1 MRFPN
6 MPKINLATLTDIYK
20 ETHYRLIPPDTRYM
34 WSYLESRGVSD
45 KGVKPETLVFGTQIL
60 LKTYLE
66 GIVIEEE
73 DLQAAADFCKEIFGG
88 FDYFNYDGWKK
99 MYDKYGGKL
108 PVEIRAVPEG
118 TVVPSHNVLVSVVN
132 TDPEFPFIVNFLET
146 ILLQMS
152 WYPITVASQDF
163 AIKKLIN
170 RWAEKTGGVKNNP
183 YHLNDFG
190 FRGVSST
197 ESAGIGGCAHLVCF
211 DGTDTIRG
219 IEYAKFYYGYKS
231 PQYGNSVPASEHSAT
246 IVWGEENEA
255 EAYRHFMTQYPEGL
269 ISIVSDS
276 YDLREAIR
284 MFGTELKDLVVNRK
298 GKLVVRPDS
307 GWPPTV
313 IVQTLKDLEKYFG
326 AEVNDMGYKV
336 LPPFV
341 GIIYGDFIRYG
352 MIDDICAA
360 AEAAGYSTD
369 NFVFGMGGALLQQV
383 NRDTFKFAF
392 KTSAVDRNGVWYDV
406 SKHPVQDMG
415 KKSKAGRLQ
424 LIKGHDGEFYT
435 QKYNPLHEDK
445 DILRTV
451 FRDGDVILRY
461 EMDEIRERMESY
473 L

>member
-6 MPKINLATLTDIYK
+6 MPLINIATLTDSYK
-20 ETHYRLIPPDTRYM
+20 ETHYRFIPPDARYM

-45 KGVKPETLVFGTQIL
+45 KGVKPEILMFGTQIL
-60 LKTYLE
+60 LKTYFE
-66 GIVIEEE
+66 GIVLEET
-73 DLQAAADFCKEIFGG
+73 DLKPAAEFCKRIFGG
-88 FDYFNYDGWKK
+88 FDYFNYEGWKK

-108 PVEIRAVPEG
+108 PVEIRVVPEG
-118 TVVPSHNVLVSVVN
+118 TVVPSHNVVVSMVN

-146 ILLQMS
+146 ILLMMH
-152 WYPITVASQDF
+152 WYPITVASQSF

-170 RWAEKTGGVKNNP
+170 RWATKTGGNVNNP

-190 FRGVSST
+190 FRGASSVET
-197 ESAGIGGCAHLVCF
+197 AGIGGCAHLINF
-211 DGTDTIRG
+211 DGTDNQRG
-219 IEYAKFYYGYKS
+219 VEYAEFYYDYTS
-231 PQYGNSVPASEHSAT
+231 PVYGNTVPASEHSAT
-246 IVWGEENEA
+246 IVWGEENEL
-255 EAYRHFMTQYPEGL
+255 EAYRHFLNVYPEGI

-313 IVQTLKDLEKYFG
+313 MVQTLRDLEKYFG
-326 AEVNDMGYKV
+326 AETNSMGYKT
-336 LPPFV
+336 LPPYV
-341 GIIYGDFIRYG
+341 GIIYGDFIKYG
-352 MIDDICAA
+352 MIDDICYA

-392 KTSAVDRNGVWYDV
+392 KTSAVDRAGVWYDV

-424 LIKGHDGEFYT
+424 LVKENGNFVT
-435 QKYNPLHEDK
+435 QAYNPLHEDK
-445 DILRTV
+445 DVLETV
-451 FRDGDVILRY
+451 FKNGEIVKSY
-461 EMDEIRERMESY
+461 KFEEIRKRMESY

>member
-1 MRFPN
+1 MKFPN
-6 MPKINLATLTDIYK
+6 MPKINIATLTDAYK
-20 ETHYRLIPPDTRYM
+20 ETHYRFIPPDTRYM

-45 KGVKPETLVFGTQIL
+45 KGVKPETLVFGMNIL
-60 LKTYLE
+60 LTSYLE
-66 GIVIEEE
+66 GIVLERD
-73 DLQAAADFCKEIFGG
+73 DLKPAAEFCKRVFGA
-88 FDYFNYDGWKK
+88 DYFNYEGWKK

-108 PVEIRAVPEG
+108 PIEIRAVPEG
-118 TVVPSHNVLVSVVN
+118 TLVPSHNVLISVVN
-132 TDPEFPFIVNFLET
+132 TDPEFPFIVNFLES

-163 AIKKLIN
+163 AIKRLIN
-170 RWAEKTGGVKNNP
+170 SWAVKTGGIENNP

-190 FRGVSST
+190 LRGVSST
-197 ESAGIGGCAHLVCF
+197 ESAGIGGCAHLVNF
-211 DGTDTIRG
+211 DGTDTLRG
-219 IEYAKFYYGYKS
+219 IEYAEFYYGYKS
-231 PQYGNSVPASEHSAT
+231 PAYGNSVPASEHSAT
-246 IVWGEENEA
+246 IVWGEANELD
-255 EAYRHFMTQYPEGL
+255 AYRHFLTVYPEGL

-276 YDLREAIR
+276 YDLREAVK
-284 MFGTELKDLVVNRK
+284 MFGTELKDLVTGRK

-313 IVQTLKDLEKYFG
+313 MVQTLKDLEKYFG
-326 AEVNDMGYKV
+326 CEINSMGYKT
-336 LPPFV
+336 LPPYV

-360 AEAAGYSTD
+360 AEAAGFSTD

-406 SKHPVQDMG
+406 CKHPLQDMG

-424 LIKGHDGEFYT
+424 LIKAAYGGFYT
-435 QKYNPLHEDK
+435 QTFNPLHQDK
-445 DILRTV
+445 DCLEVV
-451 FRDGDVILRY
+451 FRNG
-461 EMDEIRERMESY
+461 EIVKKYTMEEIKKRAESY

>member
-6 MPKINLATLTDIYK
+6 MPRINIATLTDAYK
-20 ETHYRLIPPDTRYM
+20 ETHYGLLPKDTRYM

-45 KGVKPETLVFGTQIL
+45 KGVVPETLMYGTQIL

-66 GIVIEEE
+66 GIVLEEE
-73 DLQAAADFCKEIFGG
+73 DLQAAADFCKELFGG

-108 PVEIRAVPEG
+108 PIEIRAVPEG

-146 ILLQMS
+146 ILLQMT
-152 WYPITVASQDF
+152 WYPITVATQSF
-163 AIKKLIN
+163 AIKRLIN
-170 RWAEKTGGVKNNP
+170 KWARITGGVENNP

-197 ESAGIGGCAHLVCF
+197 ESAGIGGSAHLVNF
-211 DGTDTIRG
+211 DGTDTLRG
-219 IEYAKFYYGYKS
+219 IEYAKFYYDYKT
-231 PQYGNSVPASEHSAT
+231 PLYGNSVVASEHSAT
-246 IVWGEENEA
+246 IVHPKELD
-255 EAYRHFMTQYPEGL
+255 AYRHFLTQYPDGL

-276 YDLREAIR
+276 YDLREAIC
-284 MFGTELKDLVVNRK
+284 MFGIELKDLIVNRK

-307 GWPPTV
+307 GFPPTV
-313 IVQTLKDLEKYFG
+313 MVQTLKDLEKYFG
-326 AEVNDMGYKV
+326 TEVNSMGYKT
-336 LPPFV
+336 LPPYV

-352 MIDDICAA
+352 MIDDICEAA
-360 AEAAGYSTD
+360 ANAGFSTD

-392 KTSAVDRNGVWYDV
+392 KTSAVDRGGVWYDV
-406 SKHPVQDMG
+406 SKHPAQDMG

-424 LIKGHDGEFYT
+424 LLKDENGNFFT
-435 QKYNPLHEDK
+435 AVYNSLHQDK
-445 DILRTV
+445 DCLELV
-451 FRDGDVILRY
+451 FRNGEILKHY
-461 EMDEIRERMESY
+461 TMDEIRKNTEKY

>member
-1 MRFPN
+1 
-6 MPKINLATLTDIYK
+6 MPKINLATLTDVYK
-20 ETHYRLIPPDTRYM
+20 ETHYRFIPPDTKYM
-34 WSYLESRGVSD
+34 WSYLESRGVTD
-45 KGVKPETLVFGTQIL
+45 KGVKPETLMYGTQIL
-60 LKTYLE
+60 LKSYFE

-73 DLQAAADFCKEIFGG
+73 DLQAAADLCKKIFGG

-118 TVVPSHNVLVSVVN
+118 TVVPSHNVLISVVN

-146 ILLQMS
+146 VLLQMS
-152 WYPITVASQDF
+152 WYPITVASQSF

-170 RWAEKTGGVKNNP
+170 KWARETGGAENNP

-197 ESAGIGGCAHLVCF
+197 ESAGIGGSAHLVNF
-211 DGTDTIRG
+211 DGTDTIRA
-219 IEYAKFYYGYKS
+219 IEYARYYYGYE
-231 PQYGNSVPASEHSAT
+231 PPMYGNSVPASEHSAT
-246 IVWGEENEA
+246 IVWGEEHEVD
-255 EAYRHFMTQYPEGL
+255 AYRHFMEQYPEGL

-276 YDLREAIR
+276 YDLRKAIEF
-284 MFGTELKDLVVNRK
+284 FGTELKDLVVNRK

-307 GWPPTV
+307 GYPPTV
-313 IVQTLKDLEKYFG
+313 MVQTLKELEKYFG
-326 AEVNDMGYKV
+326 CEKNALGYKE
-336 LPPFV
+336 LPPYV

-352 MIDDICAA
+352 MIDDICEAA
-360 AEAAGYSTD
+360 ANAGYSTN

-392 KTSAVDRNGVWYDV
+392 KTSAVNRDGVWYDV
-406 SKHPVQDMG
+406 SKHPAQDMG

-424 LIKGHDGEFYT
+424 LIKGEDGKFFT

-445 DILRTV
+445 DVLQTV
-451 FRDGDVILRY
+451 FRNGEIVKTTTFT
-461 EMDEIRERMESY
+461 EIRQRMQEY